1 MASRLRH
8 WNGVTAGGQAM
19 MVEVTAGEAPGL
31 AFAFAPLNVE
41 ALFCA
46 EDLGRI
52 GQLCRVLAPQPLR
65 RLDDATARLMLGETE
80 ILVTGWGCPPID
92 KAVLAAAPRLRL
104 VAHAAGS
111 VRALVSPDVFDR
123 GIAVVSAADANA
135 LPVAEY
141 TVAAILFANKGVLD
155 FAARYRRER
164 RPLGIYV
171 NSGAE
176 IGNYGKTIGLVG
188 ASRIGRRVAQLLRPF
203 DFTVLVA
210 DPFFSP
216 IAARGLGVEWVE
228 LDELAER
235 SDVVSLHAPSLPETR
250 HMIDRR
256 RLGLMRDGATLINTA
271 RGALV
276 DQEALIGEL
285 RSGRLKAVLDVT
297 EPDALPADSSLYDL
311 PNVLL
316 TPHVAGAA
324 GGELKRFGALIA
336 AEIDRFVRGEALRHA
351 IDPTTFNFQA

>member
-1 MASRLRH
+1 M
-8 WNGVTAGGQAM
+8 
-19 MVEVTAGEAPGL
+19 PGL
-31 AFAFAPLNVE
+31 AFAFGPVSLE
-41 ALFCA
+41 ALFGPGELA
-46 EDLGRI
+46 RI
-52 GQLCRVLAPQPLR
+52 GQLCRILDPRPLQ
-65 RLDDATARLMLGETE
+65 RLDDARARTVLADTA
-80 ILVTGWGCPPID
+80 ILVTGWGCPPIEAAALD
-92 KAVLAAAPRLRL
+92 AAPRLRL

-111 VRALVSPDVFDR
+111 VRAIVSQDVFDR
-123 GIAVVSAADANA
+123 GVTVVGAADANA

-141 TVAAILFANKGVLD
+141 TVAAILFANKRVLD

-164 RPLGIYV
+164 GELGELGVYV
-171 NSGAE
+171 KAPATV
-176 IGNYGKTIGLVG
+176 GNFGKTIGLVG

-216 IAARGLGVEWVE
+216 TAARGLGVEWVE
-228 LDELAER
+228 LDALLER

-250 HMIDRR
+250 HLLDAR
-256 RLGLMRDGATLINTA
+256 RLSLMRDGAILINTA

-276 DQEALIGEL
+276 EQEALIGEL
-285 RSGRLKAVLDVT
+285 VSGRLSAVLDVT
-297 EPDALPADSSLYDL
+297 EPDVLPAQSPLYDL

-324 GGELKRFGALIA
+324 GGELRRFGVLIT

-351 IDPTTFNFQA
+351 IDPATFSYQA

>member
-1 MASRLRH
+1 M
-8 WNGVTAGGQAM
+8 TAEG
-19 MVEVTAGEAPGL
+19 TAGEAPGL
-31 AFAFAPLNVE
+31 AFAFAPLDVE
-41 ALFCA
+41 ALFGA
-46 EDLGRI
+46 EDLVQIDR
-52 GQLCRVLAPQPLR
+52 LCRVLAPQALR
-65 RLDDATARLMLGETE
+65 RLDDDAARRVLGETE
-80 ILVTGWGCPPID
+80 ILVTGWGCRPID
-92 KAVLAAAPRLRL
+92 AGVLVAAPHLKL
-104 VAHAAGS
+104 IAHAAGS
-111 VRALVSPDVFDR
+111 VRALVSPMVFER

-164 RPLGIYV
+164 QPLGIYV
-171 NSGAE
+171 NTGE
-176 IGNYGKTIGLVG
+176 RIGNYGKTVGLVG

-203 DFTVLVA
+203 DFTVLIA

-216 IAARGLGVEWVE
+216 TAARGLGVEWVE
-228 LDELAER
+228 LDELLGR

-256 RLGLMRDGATLINTA
+256 RLTLVQDGTTLINTA

-276 DQEALIGEL
+276 DQDALIDEL
-285 RSGRLKAVLDVT
+285 ASGRLNAVLDVT
-297 EPDALPADSSLYDL
+297 EPDALPATSPLYDL

-324 GGELKRFGALIA
+324 GGELKRFGALIT

-351 IDPTTFNFQA
+351 IDPKTFNYQA